1 MDVPR
6 YTVKELN
13 RKKCKYSLCIPV
25 YNEGERIIKEIERAA
40 NAKVQ
45 ESVDIILIDGGSTDG
60 SIEKIDKSAVNSI
73 LYMHDKGIYR
83 QSQAL
88 QAGFDYSLNR
98 GYKGIITVDGN
109 NKDGIE
115 MTNSFVQKLE
125 MGYDYIQGSRFLQ
138 GGKETNTP
146 YARYLAIKLI
156 HSKWISILCHKK
168 YTDTTNLFRG
178 YSKKYLLDERVQ
190 PFRKIFKSY
199 ELSTYLSTRADRLG
213 LKTCE
218 IPVERNYP
226 SRKKY
231 STKVGKIK
239 GNLIIIKCLIENTFG
254 KYNP

>member
-60 SIEKIDKSAVNSI
+60 SIERIDKSAVNSI

-168 YTDTTNLFRG
+168 YTDTTNMFRR
-178 YSKKYLLDERVQ
+178 Y
-190 PFRKIFKSY
+190 
-199 ELSTYLSTRADRLG
+199 
-213 LKTCE
+213 
-218 IPVERNYP
+218 
-226 SRKKY
+226 
-231 STKVGKIK
+231 
-239 GNLIIIKCLIENTFG
+239 
-254 KYNP
+254 

>member
-1 MDVPR
+1 MDVPK

-13 RKKCKYSLCIPV
+13 RKKSEYSLCIPV
-25 YNEGERIIKEIERAA
+25 YNEGKRIIKEIERATKA
-40 NAKVQ
+40 RVH
-45 ESVDIILIDGGSTDG
+45 ESVDIILIDGGSTDE
-60 SIEKIDKSAVNSI
+60 SIEKINKNTVNTI

-115 MTNSFVQKLE
+115 MTNNFVQKLE

-146 YARYLAIKLI
+146 YVRFLAIKFV

-168 YTDTTNLFRG
+168 YSDTTNLFRG
-178 YSKKYLLDERVQ
+178 YSKNYLLDERVK

-199 ELSTYLSTRADRLG
+199 ELTTYLSTRADRIG

-239 GNLIIIKCLIENTFG
+239 GNLIILKCLIENTLG
-254 KYNP
+254 KYDP